1 MKISRTLAA
10 AALSGALVL
19 GGTTVAFAANEG
31 VPLSDTLVYNGV
43 TYYKN
48 SNGDFVPAPDSKDE
62 SGKDVD
68 EVITAADMETHVKNG
83 DAKAP
88 ESAEKESESE
98 SSSSEATSSESE
110 APESEETTEPKETT
124 SEKATSE
131 TTTASESEKTSE
143 PTETTEPKESESA
156 SETKSSASAT
166 STESSDSSAS
176 ATTTES
182 TDASATT
189 TPSSSK
195 SAEPTP
201 TKEPGDKKSSARD
214 ALSSKDGKPTPLAIF
229 GIVAGVLAAVAAAFP
244 VIAKTL
250 NLNIKLP
257 F

>member
-1 MKISRTLAA
+1 MKISRSLVA

-19 GGTTVAFAANEG
+19 GGTTAAIAQLPEAADTINI
-31 VPLSDTLVYNGV
+31 PLPATIEVDGV
-43 TYYKN
+43 TYFKKTKTNDKGVEEEYYENADGGELTVLEVKAIVDR
-48 SNGDFVPAPDSKDE
+48 SNASEDE
-62 SGKDVD
+62 
-68 EVITAADMETHVKNG
+68 E
-83 DAKAP
+83 
-88 ESAEKESESE
+88 ESE
-98 SSSSEATSSESE
+98 SSSSEEAT
-110 APESEETTEPKETT
+110 A
-124 SEKATSE
+124 
-131 TTTASESEKTSE
+131 TASESEKTSE
-143 PTETTEPKESESA
+143 PTETTSEKTTEPKESESA
-156 SETKSSASAT
+156 SETKSSESSASAT

-189 TPSSSK
+189 TTTTPSSSK

-201 TKEPGDKKSSARD
+201 TNEPGDKKSSARD

>member
-48 SNGDFVPAPDSKDE
+48 SNGDYVPAADSKDE

-68 EVITAADMETHVKNG
+68 EVITAEDMETHVKNG
-83 DAKAP
+83 EAKAP
-88 ESAEKESESE
+88 ESAGKESESE
-98 SSSSEATSSESE
+98 ETSEK
-110 APESEETTEPKETT
+110 TTESKETT
-124 SEKATSE
+124 SEK
-131 TTTASESEKTSE
+131 
-143 PTETTEPKESESA
+143 TTEAKASESA
-156 SETKSSASAT
+156 SATKSSEASSSASAT
-166 STESSDSSAS
+166 KSSEASSSASATKSSEASAS
-176 ATTTES
+176 ATTTKSSEASES
-182 TDASATT
+182 ASATTTKSSDSSTTASATT
-189 TPSSSK
+189 TPSESK

-201 TKEPGDKKSSARD
+201 SKDKKSSARD

>member
-19 GGTTVAFAANEG
+19 GGTTAAIAQIPESADST
-31 VPLSDTLVYNGV
+31 VVSLPASIEVDGV
-43 TYYKN
+43 TYYKDMTAEEGK
-48 SNGDFVPAPDSKDE
+48 GDYKSAD
-62 SGKDVD
+62 GKQTLPYLAVK
-68 EVITAADMETHVKNG
+68 VIVENRQAAE
-83 DAKAP
+83 
-88 ESAEKESESE
+88 EQESE
-98 SSSSEATSSESE
+98 SSSSEE
-110 APESEETTEPKETT
+110 A
-124 SEKATSE
+124 

-143 PTETTEPKESESA
+143 PKETTSEKTTTSAKATTSETATTSAKASESA
-156 SETKSSASAT
+156 SATKSSET
-166 STESSDSSAS
+166 SAS
-176 ATTTES
+176 ATTTKSSDSS
-182 TDASATT
+182 TTASATT

-201 TKEPGDKKSSARD
+201 SKDKKSSARD

>member
-1 MKISRTLAA
+1 MKISRSLVA

-19 GGTTVAFAANEG
+19 GGTTAAFAENEG

-43 TYYKN
+43 TYYKDSEGN
-48 SNGDFVPAPDSKDE
+48 FAPAPGSTDEAGNEVKTKISKTDMENYVE
-62 SGKDVD
+62 SGK
-68 EVITAADMETHVKNG
+68 
-83 DAKAP
+83 AKAP
-88 ESAEKESESE
+88 ESGEKESETTSATKSSEASATKSSEASATKSSEASATESSE
-98 SSSSEATSSESE
+98 SSASATSTESSE
-110 APESEETTEPKETT
+110 
-124 SEKATSE
+124 
-131 TTTASESEKTSE
+131 
-143 PTETTEPKESESA
+143 
-156 SETKSSASAT
+156 SSASAT
-166 STESSDSSAS
+166 STESSDSSES

-189 TPSSSK
+189 TPSESQ

-201 TKEPGDKKSSARD
+201 TDEPGDKKSSARD

>member
-1 MKISRTLAA
+1 MKISRSLVA

-19 GGTTVAFAANEG
+19 GGTTAAIAQLPEAADTINI
-31 VPLSDTLVYNGV
+31 PLPATIEVDGV
-43 TYYKN
+43 TYFKKTKTNDKGVEEEYYENADGGKLTVLEVKAIVDR
-48 SNGDFVPAPDSKDE
+48 SNASEDE
-62 SGKDVD
+62 
-68 EVITAADMETHVKNG
+68 E
-83 DAKAP
+83 
-88 ESAEKESESE
+88 ESE
-98 SSSSEATSSESE
+98 SSSSE
-110 APESEETTEPKETT
+110 ET
-124 SEKATSE
+124 

-143 PTETTEPKESESA
+143 PTETTSEKTTEPKESESA
-156 SETKSSASAT
+156 SETK
-166 STESSDSSAS
+166 SSDSSAS

-201 TKEPGDKKSSARD
+201 TNEPGAKKSSARD

>member
-48 SNGDFVPAPDSKDE
+48 SNGDYVPAADSKDE

-68 EVITAADMETHVKNG
+68 EVITAEDMETHVKSG
-83 DAKAP
+83 EAKAP
-88 ESAEKESESE
+88 ESAGKESESE
-98 SSSSEATSSESE
+98 ETSEK
-110 APESEETTEPKETT
+110 TTESKETT
-124 SEKATSE
+124 SEK
-131 TTTASESEKTSE
+131 
-143 PTETTEPKESESA
+143 TTEPKA
-156 SETKSSASAT
+156 SE
-166 STESSDSSAS
+166 SAS
-176 ATTTES
+176 ATTTKSSDSS
-182 TDASATT
+182 TTASATTTKSSDSSTTASATTTKSSDSSTTASATT
-189 TPSSSK
+189 TPSESK

-201 TKEPGDKKSSARD
+201 SKDKKSSARD
-214 ALSSKDGKPTPLAIF
+214 ALSSKEGKPTPLAIF

>member
-48 SNGDFVPAPDSKDE
+48 SNGDYVPAADSKDE

-68 EVITAADMETHVKNG
+68 EVITAEDMETHVKSG
-83 DAKAP
+83 EAKAP
-88 ESAEKESESE
+88 ESAGKESESE
-98 SSSSEATSSESE
+98 ETSEKTTEAKASESTSATKSSEATSS
-110 APESEETTEPKETT
+110 
-124 SEKATSE
+124 
-131 TTTASESEKTSE
+131 AST
-143 PTETTEPKESESA
+143 
-156 SETKSSASAT
+156 TKSSDAS
-166 STESSDSSAS
+166 SSAS
-176 ATTTES
+176 TSKSSDASSSASTSKSSEASSSASTTKSSEPSET
-182 TDASATT
+182 ASATT
-189 TPSSSK
+189 TPSESK

-201 TKEPGDKKSSARD
+201 SKDKKSSARD
-214 ALSSKDGKPTPLAIF
+214 ALSSKEGKPTPLAIF

>member
-1 MKISRTLAA
+1 MTISRSLVA

-19 GGTTVAFAANEG
+19 GGATAAIAQIPEASDSISIPLPATIEVDGVVYIKKTTTGEDGEEVEHYESADG
-31 VPLSDTLVYNGV
+31 KKISTLQVKSILDRRN
-43 TYYKN
+43 
-48 SNGDFVPAPDSKDE
+48 DSKEEEQETE
-62 SGKDVD
+62 SS
-68 EVITAADMETHVKNG
+68 TAA
-83 DAKAP
+83 
-88 ESAEKESESE
+88 SESE
-98 SSSSEATSSESE
+98 TTTESKETTSKK
-110 APESEETTEPKETT
+110 TTEPK
-124 SEKATSE
+124 A
-131 TTTASESEKTSE
+131 
-143 PTETTEPKESESA
+143 SESA
-156 SETKSSASAT
+156 SATKSSESSASAT

-189 TPSSSK
+189 SPSESK

-201 TKEPGDKKSSARD
+201 TNEPGDKKSSARD

>member
-1 MKISRTLAA
+1 MKISRSLVA

-19 GGTTVAFAANEG
+19 GGTTAAIAQLPEAADTINI
-31 VPLSDTLVYNGV
+31 PLPATIEVDGV
-43 TYYKN
+43 TYFKKTKTNDKGVEEEYYENADGGELTVLEVKAIVDR
-48 SNGDFVPAPDSKDE
+48 SNASEDE
-62 SGKDVD
+62 
-68 EVITAADMETHVKNG
+68 E
-83 DAKAP
+83 
-88 ESAEKESESE
+88 ESE
-98 SSSSEATSSESE
+98 SSSSEEAT
-110 APESEETTEPKETT
+110 A
-124 SEKATSE
+124 
-131 TTTASESEKTSE
+131 TASESEKTSE
-143 PTETTEPKESESA
+143 PTETTSEKTTEPKESESA
-156 SETKSSASAT
+156 SETKSSESSASAT

-189 TPSSSK
+189 TTTPSSSK

-201 TKEPGDKKSSARD
+201 TNEPGDKKSSARD

>member
-1 MKISRTLAA
+1 MKISRSLVA

-19 GGTTVAFAANEG
+19 GGTTAAIAQLPEAADTINI
-31 VPLSDTLVYNGV
+31 PLPATIEVDGV
-43 TYYKN
+43 TYFKKTKTNDEGVEEEYYENADGGELTVLEVKAIVDR
-48 SNGDFVPAPDSKDE
+48 SNASEDE
-62 SGKDVD
+62 
-68 EVITAADMETHVKNG
+68 E
-83 DAKAP
+83 
-88 ESAEKESESE
+88 ESE
-98 SSSSEATSSESE
+98 SSSSEEAT
-110 APESEETTEPKETT
+110 A
-124 SEKATSE
+124 
-131 TTTASESEKTSE
+131 TASESEKTSE
-143 PTETTEPKESESA
+143 PTETTSEKTTEPKESESA
-156 SETKSSASAT
+156 SETKSSESSASAT

-189 TPSSSK
+189 TTTPSSSK

-201 TKEPGDKKSSARD
+201 TNEPGDKKSSARD

>member
-48 SNGDFVPAPDSKDE
+48 SNGDYVPAADSKDE

-68 EVITAADMETHVKNG
+68 EVITAEDMETHVKSG
-83 DAKAP
+83 EAKAP
-88 ESAEKESESE
+88 ESAGKESESE
-98 SSSSEATSSESE
+98 ETSEK
-110 APESEETTEPKETT
+110 TTESKETT
-124 SEKATSE
+124 SEK
-131 TTTASESEKTSE
+131 
-143 PTETTEPKESESA
+143 TTEPKA
-156 SETKSSASAT
+156 SE
-166 STESSDSSAS
+166 SAS
-176 ATTTES
+176 ATTTKSSDSS
-182 TDASATT
+182 TTASATT
-189 TPSSSK
+189 TPSESK

-201 TKEPGDKKSSARD
+201 SKDKKSSARD
-214 ALSSKDGKPTPLAIF
+214 ALSSKEGKPTPLAIF

>member
-1 MKISRTLAA
+1 MKISRSLVA

-19 GGTTVAFAANEG
+19 GGTTAAIAQIPESADST
-31 VPLSDTLVYNGV
+31 VVSLPASIEVDGV
-43 TYYKN
+43 TYYKDMTAEEGK
-48 SNGDFVPAPDSKDE
+48 GDYKSAD
-62 SGKDVD
+62 GKQTLPYLAVK
-68 EVITAADMETHVKNG
+68 VIVENRQAAE
-83 DAKAP
+83 
-88 ESAEKESESE
+88 EQESE
-98 SSSSEATSSESE
+98 SSSSEE
-110 APESEETTEPKETT
+110 A
-124 SEKATSE
+124 

-143 PTETTEPKESESA
+143 PKETTSAKATTSEKATTSAKASESA
-156 SETKSSASAT
+156 SATKSSET
-166 STESSDSSAS
+166 SAS
-176 ATTTES
+176 ATTTKSSDSS
-182 TDASATT
+182 TTASATT

-201 TKEPGDKKSSARD
+201 SKDKKSSARD